1 MKFTEYVGSQFGNPR
16 GVFGKLCCMI
26 MNMINIK
33 IYNGVCSSL
42 DINSS
47 SRILEI
53 GYGNGNM
60 LNKLYKKSKSELYGI
75 DISEDMKIS
84 ASKRNS
90 KGVSDGKI
98 HLEIGDCCSLQYED
112 SFFDAVTTVNTIY
125 FWEDTLKGMS
135 EIYRVL
141 KKGGIFSNGIYS
153 KAWMEKAPYTKNGFK
168 LFYPEE
174 VKQLAQKAGF
184 IDVEIKE
191 IKSQMC
197 YVINCR
203 K

>member
-1 MKFTEYVGSQFGNPR
+1 MKFAEYVGSQFGNPR

-26 MNMINIK
+26 MNIINIK
-33 IYNGVCSSL
+33 IYNGVCSSI
-42 DINSS
+42 DVNSS
-47 SRILEI
+47 SKVLEI
-53 GYGNGNM
+53 GYGNGKM
-60 LNKLYKKSKSELYGI
+60 LKKLYKKSKSELYGI

-90 KGVSDGKI
+90 EGISAGKI
-98 HLEIGDCCSLQYED
+98 HLELGDCCNLQYDD

-125 FWEDTLKGMS
+125 FWEDTMRGMS

-141 KKGGIFSNGIYS
+141 KTGGTFSNGIYS
-153 KAWMEKAPYTKNGFK
+153 KAWMEKAPYTKKGFK
-168 LFYPEE
+168 MFNPEE
-174 VKQLAQKAGF
+174 IRELAEKAGF
-184 IDVEIKE
+184 SNVEIRE
-191 IKSQMC
+191 IKHEIC